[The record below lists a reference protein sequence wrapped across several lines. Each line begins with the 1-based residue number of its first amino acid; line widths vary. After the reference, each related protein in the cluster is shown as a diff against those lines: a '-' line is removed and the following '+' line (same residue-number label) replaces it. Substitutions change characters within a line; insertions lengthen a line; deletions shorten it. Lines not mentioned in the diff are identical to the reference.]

1 MKFIRNILF
10 FICATFCC
18 IGASVAAISS
28 ECEKYTDCD
37 MLVACELTL
46 QIENAIAGLAT
57 DYEGAVA
64 NAANYLTACA
74 NYPDSFKNNI
84 DAVIHENP
92 QIKLTINWDNVRK
105 RMRNGEQANFDGSD
119 LELVNLIV
127 DIFGPDTQAQKI
139 FFTALATAYVN
150 ADKIDPSVLLDDA
163 FVLDFLSQG
172 DNLNK
177 YKSAL
182 VTLTGETFD
191 SDMGIDVS
199 WDDILIAISEIMDQA
214 DKKMGAIVCENNR
227 SIQLGIDIAGW
238 AVAIVAAVATFYTG
252 GAGGAGVV
260 AGKAAI
266 GTGLKAAAKGLAKV
280 GAKGAAKKLS
290 KTGGKQL
297 AKAALKKGFSNRQA
311 IRIAQST
318 LKSKGLLRAAT
329 KTFKKEIGKNLGKKW
344 TKAAVAN
351 AVVYNVGRGVA
362 KNTAVSPSTI
372 YSLVGSDLD
381 KEFVNC
387 QDLDHNDGC
396 YSVCGDGIENDYLNR
411 HVFKPMF
418 GKSVCVAEDDFAL
431 YELNPDGSRGKLM
444 IFDANK
450 YNEMLKRIKQ
460 HVVNK
465 SDSKKFGCDWNE
477 DDIDMYFGTF
487 IYDPDTLEISEEGM
501 LIHDAIRID
510 D

>member
-1 MKFIRNILF
+1 MKLF
-10 FICATFCC
+10 RCIFCIIALTC
-18 IGASVAAISS
+18 FSVGTSYAAVSA
-28 ECEKYTDCD
+28 ECEQYNDCD
-37 MLVACELTL
+37 MLVACELTG
-46 QIENAIAGLAT
+46 QVENAIDGLTA
-57 DYEGAVA
+57 DYEGATA
-64 NAANYLTACA
+64 RAIGYRTACA
-74 NYPDSFKNNI
+74 TYPDKFKNNI
-84 DAVIHENP
+84 DAVVYDNP
-92 QIKLTINWDNVRK
+92 QIKLTINWDNVRR
-105 RMRNGEQANFDGSD
+105 RMQHGDQANFDDED

-163 FVLDFLSQG
+163 FVLDFLSQD

-191 SDMGIDVS
+191 ADMGIDVS

-227 SIQLGIDIAGW
+227 SIQMGIDVAGW
-238 AVAIVAAVATFYTG
+238 AMAIVAAVATFYAG

-290 KTGGKQL
+290 KAGGKQL
-297 AKAALKKGFSNRQA
+297 ARAALKKGFSNRQA

-318 LKSKGLLRAAT
+318 LKSKGLLRGAT
-329 KTFKKEIGKNLGKKW
+329 RTFQKEIGKNLGKKW

-444 IFDANK
+444 IFDSNK
-450 YNEMLKRIKQ
+450 YNEMLSRIKQ